1 MEKFYSNGK
10 LLLSGEYLIL
20 DGALGLAVPTVFGQ
34 ELTAE
39 QTAQPHTLT
48 WKSLNEDDSIWF
60 EARFHLPHLEI
71 IELKGDEKVA
81 NTLIKILRKAKEV
94 NQNFLADPQGLKV
107 ATKLFF
113 PRDWGL
119 GSSSTLINNI
129 AQWAKVDAF
138 ELLFKSFGGSGYD
151 IACAQNDQSI
161 VYQLK
166 QGIPSVEQVLFDPPF
181 KDQLYFVHLN
191 KKQLSSES
199 IKSYKSKKIKP
210 GAVKRISDLTKELWL
225 SKTISDFDHLL
236 KEHEILMSGVL
247 DESTVQEKYFS
258 DYTGQ
263 TKSLGAWGG
272 DFILASGDDS
282 SPDYFKQKG
291 FDTVLPYTS
300 MIKQHA

>member
-34 ELTAE
+34 ELTVEHTE
-39 QTAQPHTLT
+39 QVNIIT

-60 EARFHLPHLEI
+60 EAKFNVPHFEI
-71 IELKGDEKVA
+71 VDLKGDEKVA
-81 NTLIKILRKAKEV
+81 NTLIKILRKAKEF
-94 NQNFLADPQGLKV
+94 NQNFLDDPTGYSV
-107 ATKLFF
+107 VTKLFF
-113 PRDWGL
+113 NRDWGL

-138 ELLFKSFGGSGYD
+138 DLLFKSFGGSGYD

-161 VYQLK
+161 VYKLM
-166 QGIPSVEQVLFDPPF
+166 QGVPSVEQVLFDPPF

-191 KKQLSSES
+191 KKQRSSES
-199 IKSYKSKKIKP
+199 IKSYKQRKLNPS
-210 GAVKRISDLTKELWL
+210 AVKKISDLTKELLL
-225 SKTISDFDHLL
+225 SNTTSDFNHVL
-236 KEHEILMSGVL
+236 KEHEKLMSTVL
-247 DESTVQEKYFS
+247 GESTIQEKYFS
-258 DYTGQ
+258 DYKGQ

-291 FDTVLPYTS
+291 FDTVIPYTS
-300 MIKQHA
+300 MIK

>member
-34 ELTAE
+34 ELTVEHTE
-39 QTAQPHTLT
+39 QVNIIT
-48 WKSLNEDDSIWF
+48 WKSLNKDDSIWF
-60 EARFHLPHLEI
+60 EAKFNVPHFEI
-71 IELKGDEKVA
+71 VDLKGDEKVA
-81 NTLIKILRKAKEV
+81 NTLIKILRKAKEF
-94 NQNFLADPQGLKV
+94 NQNFLDDPTGYSV
-107 ATKLFF
+107 VTKLFF
-113 PRDWGL
+113 NRDWGL

-138 ELLFKSFGGSGYD
+138 DLLFKSFGGSGYD

-161 VYQLK
+161 VYKLM
-166 QGIPSVEQVLFDPPF
+166 QGVPSVEQVLFDPPF

-191 KKQLSSES
+191 KKQRSSES
-199 IKSYKSKKIKP
+199 IKSYKQRKLNPSAI
-210 GAVKRISDLTKELWL
+210 KRISDLTKELLL
-225 SKTISDFDHLL
+225 SNTTSDFNHVL
-236 KEHEILMSGVL
+236 KEHEKLMSTVL
-247 DESTVQEKYFS
+247 GESTIQEKYFS
-258 DYTGQ
+258 DYKGQ

-291 FDTVLPYTS
+291 FDTVIPYTS
-300 MIKQHA
+300 MIK

>member
-34 ELTAE
+34 ELTVEHTE
-39 QTAQPHTLT
+39 QVNIIT
-48 WKSLNEDDSIWF
+48 WKSLNKDDSIWF
-60 EARFHLPHLEI
+60 EAKFNVPHFEI
-71 IELKGDEKVA
+71 VDLKGDEKVA
-81 NTLIKILRKAKEV
+81 NTLIKILRKAKEF
-94 NQNFLADPQGLKV
+94 NQNFLDDPTGYSV
-107 ATKLFF
+107 VTKLFF
-113 PRDWGL
+113 NRDWGL

-138 ELLFKSFGGSGYD
+138 DLLFKSFGGSGYD

-161 VYQLK
+161 VYKLM
-166 QGIPSVEQVLFDPPF
+166 QGVPSVEQVLFDPPF

-191 KKQLSSES
+191 KKQRSSES
-199 IKSYKSKKIKP
+199 IKSYKQRKLNPS
-210 GAVKRISDLTKELWL
+210 AVKRISDLTKELLL
-225 SKTISDFDHLL
+225 SNTTSDFNHVL
-236 KEHEILMSGVL
+236 KEHEKLMSTVL
-247 DESTVQEKYFS
+247 GESTIQEKYFS
-258 DYTGQ
+258 DYMGQ

-291 FDTVLPYTS
+291 FDTVIPYTS
-300 MIKQHA
+300 MIK

>member
-34 ELTAE
+34 ELTVEHTE
-39 QTAQPHTLT
+39 QVNIIT
-48 WKSLNEDDSIWF
+48 WKSLNKDDSIWF
-60 EARFHLPHLEI
+60 EVKFNVPHFEI
-71 IELKGDEKVA
+71 VDLKGDEKVA
-81 NTLIKILRKAKEV
+81 NTLIKILRKAKEF
-94 NQNFLADPQGLKV
+94 NQNFLDDPTGYSV
-107 ATKLFF
+107 VTKLFF
-113 PRDWGL
+113 NRDWGL

-138 ELLFKSFGGSGYD
+138 DLLFKSFGGSGYD

-161 VYQLK
+161 VYKLM
-166 QGIPSVEQVLFDPPF
+166 QGVPSVEQVLFDPPF

-191 KKQLSSES
+191 KKQRSSES
-199 IKSYKSKKIKP
+199 IKSYKQRKLNPSAI
-210 GAVKRISDLTKELWL
+210 KRISDLTKELLL
-225 SKTISDFDHLL
+225 SNTTSDFNHVL
-236 KEHEILMSGVL
+236 KEHEKLMSTVL
-247 DESTVQEKYFS
+247 GESTIQEKYFS
-258 DYTGQ
+258 DYKGQ

-291 FDTVLPYTS
+291 FDTVIPYTS
-300 MIKQHA
+300 MIK

>member
-34 ELTAE
+34 ELTVEHTE
-39 QTAQPHTLT
+39 QVNIIT
-48 WKSLNEDDSIWF
+48 WKSLNKDDSIWF
-60 EARFHLPHLEI
+60 EAKFNVPHFEI
-71 IELKGDEKVA
+71 VDLKGDEKVA
-81 NTLIKILRKAKEV
+81 NTLIKILRKAKEF
-94 NQNFLADPQGLKV
+94 NQNFLDDPTGYSV
-107 ATKLFF
+107 VTKLFF
-113 PRDWGL
+113 NRDWGL

-138 ELLFKSFGGSGYD
+138 DLLFKSFGGSGYD

-161 VYQLK
+161 VYKLM
-166 QGIPSVEQVLFDPPF
+166 QGVPSVEQVLFDPPF

-191 KKQLSSES
+191 KKQRSSES
-199 IKSYKSKKIKP
+199 IKSYKQRKLNPS
-210 GAVKRISDLTKELWL
+210 AVKRISDLTKELLL
-225 SKTISDFDHLL
+225 SNTTSDFNHVL
-236 KEHEILMSGVL
+236 KEHEKLMSTVL
-247 DESTVQEKYFS
+247 GESTIQEKYFS
-258 DYTGQ
+258 DYKGQ

-291 FDTVLPYTS
+291 FDTVIPYTS
-300 MIKQHA
+300 MIK

>member
-34 ELTAE
+34 ELTVEHTE
-39 QTAQPHTLT
+39 QVNIIT
-48 WKSLNEDDSIWF
+48 WKSLNKDDSIWF
-60 EARFHLPHLEI
+60 EAKFNVPHFEI
-71 IELKGDEKVA
+71 VDLKGDEKVA
-81 NTLIKILRKAKEV
+81 NTLIKILRKAKEF
-94 NQNFLADPQGLKV
+94 NQNFLDDPTGYSV
-107 ATKLFF
+107 VTKLFF
-113 PRDWGL
+113 NRDWGL

-138 ELLFKSFGGSGYD
+138 DLLFKSFGGSGYD

-161 VYQLK
+161 VYKLM
-166 QGIPSVEQVLFDPPF
+166 QGVPSVEQVLFDPPF

-191 KKQLSSES
+191 KKQRSSES
-199 IKSYKSKKIKP
+199 IKSYKQRKLNPS
-210 GAVKRISDLTKELWL
+210 AVKKISDLTKELLL
-225 SKTISDFDHLL
+225 SNTTSDFNHVL
-236 KEHEILMSGVL
+236 KEHEKLMSTVL
-247 DESTVQEKYFS
+247 GESTIQEKYFS
-258 DYTGQ
+258 DYKGQ

-291 FDTVLPYTS
+291 FDTVIPYTS
-300 MIKQHA
+300 MIK